1 MNYTLQLTPTEKD
14 HLMDILE
21 QHYDE
26 LTYLIQQEVEEGDP
40 NNEVNELTNLV
51 LETKNLITLL
61 DQAISQTVDE
71 VAHEEFISHLGTYM
85 P

>member
-1 MNYTLQLTPTEKD
+1 MNITLHLTPTEKD

-40 NNEVNELTNLV
+40 NDEVNDLSNIL
-51 LETKNLITLL
+51 LETKNLITKL
-61 DQAISQTVDE
+61 DKAIANTVDE
-71 VAHEEFISHLGTYM
+71 VAHQEFLSHLGTYM

>member
-1 MNYTLQLTPTEKD
+1 MNITLQLTPTEKD

-40 NNEVNELTNLV
+40 NDEVNDLSNIL
-51 LETKNLITLL
+51 LETKNLITKL
-61 DQAISQTVDE
+61 DQAISQKVDE
-71 VAHEEFISHLGTYM
+71 VAHQEFLSHLGTYM

>member
-26 LTYLIQQEVEEGDP
+26 MTYLLEQEVKEGDP
-40 NNEVNELTNLV
+40 NDEVDELANLV

-61 DQAISQTVDE
+61 DQSISQTVDE
-71 VAHEEFISHLGTYM
+71 VAHQEFISHLGTYM

>member
-1 MNYTLQLTPTEKD
+1 
-14 HLMDILE
+14 MDILE

-40 NNEVNELTNLV
+40 NDEVNGLTNLV

>member
-1 MNYTLQLTPTEKD
+1 
-14 HLMDILE
+14 MDILE

-40 NNEVNELTNLV
+40 NDEVNELTNLV
-51 LETKNLITLL
+51 LETKNLITKL
-61 DQAISQTVDE
+61 DKAISQKVDE
-71 VAHEEFISHLGTYM
+71 VAHQEFISHLGTYM

>member
-1 MNYTLQLTPTEKD
+1 MNITLQLTPTEKD

-26 LTYLIQQEVEEGDP
+26 LTYLIQQEVEDGDP
-40 NNEVNELTNLV
+40 NDEVNDLSNIL
-51 LETKNLITLL
+51 LETKNLITKL
-61 DQAISQTVDE
+61 DRAISQKVDE
-71 VAHEEFISHLGTYM
+71 VAHQEFLSHLGTYM

>member
-1 MNYTLQLTPTEKD
+1 MNITLQLTPTEKD

-40 NNEVNELTNLV
+40 NDEVNELTNLV

-61 DQAISQTVDE
+61 DKAIANTVDE
-71 VAHEEFISHLGTYM
+71 VAHQEFLSHLGTYM